1 VAGIVLR
8 YSVQEGAEVKSGQT
22 IIILESM
29 KMELEIKAN
38 ASGRVHFIAPT
49 GTNVIG
55 KQPVAEISG
64 AGIPVSAPAAAPAPV
79 AAPAPASGGG
89 TLVIAPVAGTLLRY
103 SVSEGD
109 TVSAGQLIA
118 IIESMKMELEIKA
131 NASGKV
137 HFIAPLGTALVSK
150 QPIAEIK

>member
-1 VAGIVLR
+1 
-8 YSVQEGAEVKSGQT
+8 
-22 IIILESM
+22 M

-38 ASGRVHFIAPT
+38 ASGKVHFIVPT
-49 GTNVIG
+49 STSVVG

-64 AGIPVSAPAAAPAPV
+64 AEIAVPSPAPAPAAQPAPAAAPSAG
-79 AAPAPASGGG
+79 GGG
-89 TLVIAPVAGTLLRY
+89 TIVGAPVAGVVLRY

-109 TVSAGQLIA
+109 TVSNGQTIA

-137 HFIAPLGTALVSK
+137 HFIAALGTALVSK
-150 QPIAEIK
+150 QPIAEIR